1 MRFVSFFLII
11 LFISPFKALS
21 KSITIKIDAEES
33 KKHKV
38 YMSVFT
44 RKEGFPDQAKKAKRN
59 IVLEPGKPQI
69 TIEVQEKALALSA
82 FIDTN
87 GNKALDKNSLG
98 IPTEPIGFSSNPTLV
113 FSAPDF
119 DSSAIELKEPST
131 VIDLKFKT
139 Y

>member
-1 MRFVSFFLII
+1 MRCILILLFVL
-11 LFISPFKALS
+11 LASPFQALS

-44 RKEGFPDQAKKAKRN
+44 QSEGFPDQAKKAKRN
-59 IVLEPGKPQI
+59 IVLEPGKQQI
-69 TIEVQEKALALSA
+69 TIRLKEQTLALSA

-119 DSSAIELKEPST
+119 DSSAIELKETST
-131 VIDLKFKT
+131 VINMKFKT